1 MDLATFWSPEK
12 SKSRSNLNIKKSHF
26 NLILFP
32 PPISG
37 GTDWSMIKSSNLLL
51 YPDRFQSNIIKGCNL
66 NSCPQEMRLVDI
78 YPRGNFD
85 RLILFL
91 FIHQRFWSIDLPPMP
106 YLSTKEIPTGH
117 KLANAVCVTQ
127 QTENWKYQMQL
138 VFRLLLISPFVSSAV
153 REPPGPQKGLLGPKR
168 VLLGA
173 SGVPQRSL
181 KSQNH

>member
-1 MDLATFWSPEK
+1 
-12 SKSRSNLNIKKSHF
+12 
-26 NLILFP
+26 
-32 PPISG
+32 
-37 GTDWSMIKSSNLLL
+37 
-51 YPDRFQSNIIKGCNL
+51 
-66 NSCPQEMRLVDI
+66 
-78 YPRGNFD
+78 
-85 RLILFL
+85 
-91 FIHQRFWSIDLPPMP
+91 MP
-106 YLSTKEIPTGH
+106 YLSTLEIPTGH

-181 KSQNH
+181 KSQNHSDDIDLSNFVRGY